1 MEQENL
7 SESTGQSAEHFIP
20 VCQSEILKHL
30 LDEGRLSGENRENFR
45 RFFNILKSMFHFE
58 FLSGLDRLKEN
69 YHSFDPDPSTP
80 PPKLGPE
87 EKERAIKEF
96 EQSLNWL
103 MERANFVTLSEEELN
118 KALREK
124 SPLAVNVEVDLNE
137 YSLLR
142 LFTRGRKRLLE
153 RMPFLF
159 LFHRKVEI
167 EVYDRL
173 VLEARFSENRKKKKK
188 TTLGMQIFPD
198 KIYLKYFR
206 NVPVKDIEMIFPDPR
221 IQMRTIDK
229 IKVLAPLL
237 TGIGISYVKIGNLA
251 GGSMNLYYTT
261 TVVGLLFA
269 YVFRS
274 IASFINTKNKY
285 IKTLTQ
291 GLYFKNLDNNSGVF
305 HAVMG
310 EAEEEEVKEAVLGY
324 YFLLTFGEMTQDMLD
339 RTVEAWFGQRLGLQ
353 IDFEVDDA
361 LNKLKRLGLAKMTD
375 NGKWRVLPLKAALE
389 RIDYLWDNIFD
400 YNQPGGGSSEGKT
413 EREEGTASG
422 EKKVSGEETEGEEA
436 VEADFGFVDGETNP
450 PNVKT
455 MDQL

>member
-7 SESTGQSAEHFIP
+7 SESTGQSMEHFIP

-30 LDEGRLSGENRENFR
+30 LDEGRLSGENREEFR
-45 RFFNILKSMFHFE
+45 RFFTILKSMFHFE

-69 YHSFDPDPSTP
+69 YHPFDPDPSTP
-80 PPKLGPE
+80 PPELGTE
-87 EKERAIKEF
+87 EKERAMKEF
-96 EQSLNWL
+96 EQSLSWL
-103 MERANFVTLSEEELN
+103 MVRANFVPLSEDELN
-118 KALREK
+118 KALHER
-124 SPLAVNVEVDLNE
+124 SPIAVNVEVDLNE

-153 RMPFLF
+153 RMPFLL

-173 VLEARFSENRKKKKK
+173 VLEARFSENRKKKKR
-188 TTLGMQIFPD
+188 TTLGMQISPD

-237 TGIGISYVKIGNLA
+237 TGIGISYAKIGNLA
-251 GGSMNLYYTT
+251 GGSMNLYYTA

-305 HAVMG
+305 HSVMG

-339 RTVEAWFGQRLGLQ
+339 KTVEAWFSQRLGLQ

-361 LNKLKRLGLAKMTD
+361 LNKLKRLGLAQMGP
-375 NGKWRVLPLKAALE
+375 NGKWNVLPLKAALE
-389 RIDYLWDNIFD
+389 RIDYLWDNIFE
-400 YNQPGGGSSEGKT
+400 YNQPEVSEPEIGAIQNANA
-413 EREEGTASG
+413 EIGARDVGMEDGDGIEGRMG
-422 EKKVSGEETEGEEA
+422 
-436 VEADFGFVDGETNP
+436 
-450 PNVKT
+450 
-455 MDQL
+455 